1 MAEKMMAVVK
11 TKAEKGAELKEVPL
25 PKIGD
30 DEVLVK
36 VSATSICGTDVH
48 IYKWDDWSDKRI
60 GAKALPQILGHEVAG
75 VVVDKGKFVKKIAVG
90 DYISAETH
98 IPYSG
103 DLQALLGQMHLGERM
118 QILGVDRDGVFAEYV
133 AIPEIVCWVNDKSI
147 APEYATIQE
156 PLGNA
161 VYAVL
166 GEDNDVAGKSMV
178 IVGDGPI
185 GLFATGVARAVGV
198 TNIFLVGM
206 STFNLEIGRRMGA
219 DHILNGDDKKI
230 DRVAYVKDHTSGYGA
245 DIVVEVAGVPQAIE
259 EGFMMLRKGG
269 RFSAFGVLSEPSMT
283 IDYNNS
289 IVFKGCQIHGIN
301 GRKMFDTWYR
311 VRNLLAS
318 KRLDISPVVT
328 HKMALEDF
336 AGGFDKL
343 LVPFRERKAGKI
355 ILFPDKKELNEALK
369 RK

>member
-1 MAEKMMAVVK
+1 MAEKMKAVVK
-11 TKAEKGAELKEVPL
+11 TKPELGAELKEVPI
-25 PKIGD
+25 PQIGD

-48 IYKWDDWSDKRI
+48 IYKWDDWSSKRI
-60 GAKALPQILGHEVAG
+60 GAAALPQILGHEVAG
-75 VVVDKGKFVKKIAVG
+75 IVVDKGKYVKKIEIG

-103 DLQALLGQMHLGERM
+103 DLQTLLGQMNLGERM
-118 QILGVDRDGVFAEYV
+118 EILGVDRDGVFAEYV

-147 APEYATIQE
+147 PPEYATIQE

-161 VYAVL
+161 TYAVL

-178 IVGDGPI
+178 ILGDGPI

-198 TNIFLVGM
+198 TNIFLIGL
-206 STFNLEIGRRMGA
+206 SDFNLEIGRRMGA
-219 DHILNGDDKKI
+219 DHILYADDDKI
-230 DRVAYVKDHTSGYGA
+230 DRIAYVKEHTSGYGA
-245 DIVVEVAGVPQAIE
+245 DIVLELAGVPQAIH
-259 EGFMMLRKGG
+259 EGFAMLRKGG
-269 RFSAFGVLSEPSMT
+269 RFSAFGLISDSSVTLN
-283 IDYNNS
+283 YNDD
-289 IVFKGCQIHGIN
+289 IVFKGCQIHGIS

-318 KRLDISPVVT
+318 KRLDVSPVVT
-328 HKMALEDF
+328 HKMALDDF
-336 AGGFDKL
+336 ACAFDKML
-343 LVPFRERKAGKI
+343 APFHDRVAAKI
-355 ILFPDKKELNEALK
+355 VLFPDKAELEAALK